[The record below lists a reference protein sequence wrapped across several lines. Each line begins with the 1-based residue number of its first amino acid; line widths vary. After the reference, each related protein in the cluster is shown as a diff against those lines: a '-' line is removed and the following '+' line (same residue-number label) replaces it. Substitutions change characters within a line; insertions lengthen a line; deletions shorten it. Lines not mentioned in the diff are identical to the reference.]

1 MILVGKFKKEWYEIM
16 SVFDYNSL
24 VKTCRDLF
32 YKLSSINVY
41 LAGVMCRPTKGNSIL
56 FLAAS
61 LKH

>member
-32 YKLSSINVY
+32 YTLSSINVY
-41 LAGVMCRPTKGNSIL
+41 LAGVMCRPTKGN
-56 FLAAS
+56 
-61 LKH
+61 